1 MNFILY
7 LIYIVIKILAII
19 VPVLIGVAFLTYEE
33 RKVISALQRRK
44 GPNKVGLLGLLQ
56 PFADGLKLFLK
67 ENIVPYKANKFLLFE
82 PLPVEEA
89 MGYLKNMLSIF
100 HAGQARPLP
109 FFPAT
114 SLAYQ
119 TEIEK
124 ASDSANDVWI
134 ERAFSKARIEWFP
147 TDFSH
152 GGLNESELAENRV
165 CFPMSPLDQ
174 PEFEGL
180 ARSVF
185 GPLFHHQKEGKP

>member
-1 MNFILY
+1 MQGHLDSLINKRQVLY
-7 LIYIVIKILAII
+7 RCGKTRPKDRLEAWIRH
-19 VPVLIGVAFLTYEE
+19 LIGC
-33 RKVISALQRRK
+33 
-44 GPNKVGLLGLLQ
+44 
-56 PFADGLKLFLK
+56 ADGRLDLLETAFYGLD
-67 ENIVPYKANKFLLFE
+67 KANKFLLFE

-124 ASDSANDVWI
+124 ASDPANDVWI
-134 ERAFSKARIEWFP
+134 ERAFSKARIEWLP

-152 GGLNESELAENRV
+152 GGRTESELAENRV
-165 CFPMSPLDQ
+165 CFPMSPLDHLNLKVWQ
-174 PEFEGL
+174 SQFLGQFFIIKRRVSPDEYSF
-180 ARSVF
+180 F
-185 GPLFHHQKEGKP
+185 